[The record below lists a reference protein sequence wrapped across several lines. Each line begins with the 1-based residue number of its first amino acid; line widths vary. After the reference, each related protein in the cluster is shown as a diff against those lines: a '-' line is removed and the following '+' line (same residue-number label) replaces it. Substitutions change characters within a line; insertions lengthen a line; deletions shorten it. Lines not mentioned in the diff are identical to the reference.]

1 MMLNDRLLSDA
12 KFYSKLIGVL
22 LDKEDTI
29 SGKIKGTTIERRV
42 MLLKADPEE
51 YPDYLIRVTR
61 GVIPCLSVLTPN
73 MELVGIIESNNPD
86 YVITS
91 LKDML
96 NSFETKK
103 IRPVKIPEY
112 VPEPQE
118 PSEASI
124 FDTVNKVI
132 DQQKA
137 DFRVIELIKT
147 ISKVERRYSTV
158 EKFLSPMDEVASY
171 VLGRGELGG
180 GFAIYE
186 AVKIIKG
193 DPSKLEEYVVDGKV
207 FRSSKRENWGLLID
221 EAIAGYA
228 FLVRYLREGKD
239 EYLEQAVRI
248 RDFVKRELETEK
260 GFRDTVPKDPLTS
273 ITYLEPLA
281 NAEVAVFLSAL
292 WQATGDEETKKMAMK
307 ALGVASVRSD
317 FLGINARIAHALLRL
332 NHGILTSTPG
342 NYGDVRVML
351 NKGVNCSF
359 KQGDKCAEKL
369 EEFSGLGLED

>member
-1 MMLNDRLLSDA
+1 MVLNDRLLSDA
-12 KFYSKLIGVL
+12 KFYGKLIGVL
-22 LDKEDTI
+22 LNKEDTI
-29 SGKIKGTTIERRV
+29 SGKIKGTALERRV
-42 MLLKADPEE
+42 MILKVDPEE
-51 YPDYLIRVTR
+51 YPDYLIRITR

-73 MELVGIIESNNPD
+73 IELVGIIESNNVD
-86 YVITS
+86 YMMTS

-112 VPEPQE
+112 TPEPLE

-137 DFRVIELIKT
+137 DFRVIEMIKT
-147 ISKVERRYSTV
+147 ISRVEKRYSTI

-171 VLGRGELGG
+171 LLGG
-180 GFAIYE
+180 GDLKGEFAIYE
-186 AVKIIKG
+186 AVKTIKG
-193 DPSKLEEYVVDGKV
+193 EPSKLEEYVKDGKV
-207 FRSSKRENWGLLID
+207 FRSSKKENWGLLID
-221 EAIAGYA
+221 EAIVGYA
-228 FLVRYLREGKD
+228 FLMSYLREGKD
-239 EYLEQAVRI
+239 EYLEQAIKI
-248 RDFVKRELETEK
+248 RDYVKRELETEK

-281 NAEVAVFLSAL
+281 NAEIAIFLSAL
-292 WQATGDEETKKMAMK
+292 WQATGDEETRKMAIK
-307 ALGVASVRSD
+307 ALGIASVRSD
-317 FLGINARIAHALLRL
+317 FLGVSARIAHSLLRL
-332 NHGILTSTPG
+332 NHGILTSIPG
-342 NYGDVRVML
+342 NYEDVRVML
-351 NKGVNCSF
+351 NKGVNCRF